1 MALDERI
8 NFYGI
13 AIQERYNSG
22 IELYGIGIENPYQN
36 GLELF
41 GIAIDSLNVFNGTLL
56 VTDNDFNPITGATIT
71 VSSSQTLPGTSV
83 GNISGTTDSE
93 GSINLAGSSTVGTKV
108 TIQKDGFNTTNIS
121 LPGVLTGG
129 TSATITS
136 GGGGGSSKKVYTTNK
151 GNVLINPNDTILI
164 ELD

>member
-22 IELYGIGIENPYQN
+22 IELYGMTIQNAYQN
-36 GLELF
+36 GLELY
-41 GIAIDSLNVFNGTLL
+41 GITIDALNVFNGTL
-56 VTDNDFNPITGATIT
+56 VVQDNDFNPITGATIT
-71 VSSSQTLPGTSV
+71 LTNTQTLPGTSA

-93 GSINLAGSSTVGTKV
+93 GSISLTGSSTVGTSV
-108 TIQKDGFNTTNIS
+108 TLEKDGFNATTIS
-121 LPGVLTGG
+121 LPGMLVGG
-129 TSATITS
+129 TTATMTS
-136 GGGGGSSKKVYTTNK
+136 GGGGSTSKKIYTTNK